1 MNISNLERK
10 IEEINSLL
18 SLVVSNGEQTFFSKT
33 NVIRPDFHNK
43 ELSFLRLVSYLYTIY
58 FETGKSGIS
67 VLQKSMG
74 DEAEENLKKHK
85 TIVQI
90 LRTKLQHNLDKSAS
104 RDFKI
109 ELDCMSWTKSACG
122 KNIPTNEEDWLSCSE
137 KLLSDAEIIMVTIA
151 STLEEMTNSPANKEA
166 FVINWGITSTKE
178 IPAYLY
184 DNHIN
189 EHIKFID
196 VTDFDT
202 VKYRNKNL
210 AVWRNYITS
219 LNPCADFQIEIKKI
233 VESSLVRDFFYV
245 LPVTI
250 DDLNKTFILSRKL
263 LNDIYTYIHSQLDL
277 NNLEKAIILEQ
288 LKLEFKGNL
297 K

>member
-18 SLVVSNGEQTFFSKT
+18 SLVVSNGNQTFFSKT
-33 NVIRPDFHNK
+33 NVIRPDFHNN

-67 VLQKSMG
+67 VLQRSMG
-74 DEAEENLKKHK
+74 NEAENNLKKHK
-85 TIVQI
+85 AIIQM
-90 LRTKLQHNLDKSAS
+90 LRTKLQHNLDKSVS

-109 ELDCMSWTKSACG
+109 EVDCMAWNKSACG
-122 KNIPTNEEDWLSCSE
+122 KNIPTNEDDWQSCSR
-137 KLLSDAEIIMVTIA
+137 KLLSDSESIMVNIA

-178 IPAYLY
+178 IPAHLY

-196 VTDFDT
+196 ITDFDT

-210 AVWRNYITS
+210 ATWRNYITN
-219 LNPCADFQIEIKKI
+219 LNPCADFQMEIKKI

-250 DDLNKTFILSRKL
+250 DDLNSIFILSRQL
-263 LNDIYTYIHSQLDL
+263 LNDMYTYIHTQLDL
-277 NNLEKAIILEQ
+277 NNFGKAIILEQ
-288 LKLEFKGNL
+288 LKLKFNDNL